1 MKKDT
6 GVVPTN
12 TLFMTF
18 NTPDL
23 PKEIP
28 VGYLEAKVSM
38 FAPNPM
44 RSYNCS
50 DTGHPAPLPRSGGV
64 ESQDESSHKSIE
76 PQDEWSRVTRR
87 V

>member
-1 MKKDT
+1 MKEDT

-12 TLFMTF
+12 ILFLTF

-44 RSYNCS
+44 R
-50 DTGHPAPLPRSGGV
+50 
-64 ESQDESSHKSIE
+64 
-76 PQDEWSRVTRR
+76 
-87 V
+87 

>member
-1 MKKDT
+1 MKEDT

-12 TLFMTF
+12 ILFLTF

-28 VGYLEAKVSM
+28 VRYLEAKVSV

-44 RSYNCS
+44 R
-50 DTGHPAPLPRSGGV
+50 
-64 ESQDESSHKSIE
+64 
-76 PQDEWSRVTRR
+76 
-87 V
+87 